1 MTPRR
6 LLSDQA
12 GNGSRY
18 GLSDLFNL
26 LFGVDWL
33 AARLRR
39 WLVFSGFFLAW
50 MIVAFSLHPWQEYS
64 NLPVKIWVVLKTL
77 SAPDTLLFLIVLLV
91 PFFMAREWA
100 ATYLA
105 DIFEFDNNR
114 VTRPYLD
121 HAAFGV
127 SRGPDDV
134 VHIRDHNVHT
144 EYADS
149 TLIKIGG
156 PGRVVVHLESVAV
169 FEKADGTPRVVGPHN
184 AKQRIDGFERLRAVI
199 DLRDHTETFDV
210 EARTRDGILLRA
222 KNVRVLFS
230 VARGDAWNPQT
241 WDREENLPR
250 RWEYDPDAILS
261 LVYNQKKRP
270 WHRQMVDGK
279 AKPALRNFIARHT
292 FQELV
297 SNILPTEDADAVQF
311 VFREEI
317 LDVFRDEFRSQLQAS
332 GIQLNWIGVGT
343 WETAA
348 QSLNERHLQL
358 WKESLTKRKQA
369 REGSLR
375 KLRFNTCMD
384 TLLHLTQ
391 RTLVAGSLVPDGATK
406 EVRMRRIL
414 FELRQ
419 RIRQALMWM
428 RRLERQGDEARECPG
443 LVGAEA
449 EEPQLSER
457 NVLKTVYVYLSRFVT
472 RFE

>member
-1 MTPRR
+1 MTPKQLFSERP
-6 LLSDQA
+6 
-12 GNGSRY
+12 GNGSRH

-26 LFGVDWL
+26 IFGVDWL
-33 AARLRR
+33 AARLRW
-39 WLVFSGFFLAW
+39 WLVGCGFFLAW
-50 MIVAFSLHPWQEYS
+50 MIVAFSLHPWQTYS
-64 NLPVKIWVVLKTL
+64 NLPVKILTGAKTL
-77 SAPDTLLFLIVLLV
+77 FAPDTLLFLMVLLA
-91 PFFMAREWA
+91 PFFIAREWA

-105 DIFEFDNNR
+105 DIFEFDSNN

-121 HAAFGV
+121 RAAFGI
-127 SRGPDDV
+127 SRGQDDV
-134 VHIRDHNVHT
+134 VSIRDYNVHT

-156 PGRVVVHLESVAV
+156 PGRVVVHLESAAV
-169 FEKADGTPRVVGPHN
+169 FEKADGTPRVVGPQN

-210 EARTRDGILLRA
+210 DARTRDGIRLRA

-241 WDREENLPR
+241 WDTAENLPR
-250 RWEYDPDAILS
+250 RWEYDSESILN
-261 LVYNQKKRP
+261 LVYKQKQRA

-297 SNILPTEDADAVQF
+297 SNILPTEDADTVHF
-311 VFREEI
+311 
-317 LDVFRDEFRSQLQAS
+317 VFRDEILGVFEDEFRQQLQAS
-332 GIQLNWIGVGT
+332 GIQLYWIGVGT
-343 WETAA
+343 WETPV
-348 QSLNERHLQL
+348 QSLHERHLQL
-358 WKESLTKRKQA
+358 WKASIAKRKQA
-369 REGSLR
+369 REGSLK

-391 RTLVAGSLVPDGATK
+391 RTLTVGLLVPDGATK
-406 EVRMRRIL
+406 EERMRRIL

-443 LVGAEA
+443 LAGAEA
-449 EEPQLSER
+449 EESQPSER
-457 NVLKTVYVYLSRFVT
+457 DVLKKVYGYLSRFVT